1 MALSPQKESFAQGVA
16 AGKSQ
21 ADAYRSAYPKSI
33 KWKPET
39 VHQAASRLMAD
50 SNVSARVD
58 AIRAELAEKGL
69 WSREQS
75 AKALIGIINR
85 KTLDEATGVEI
96 QAAQDKD
103 IISAVKE
110 LNAMHGFNA
119 PQKVEHTGANGGPI
133 ATLSIPPP
141 NMSADEWLER
151 YRNVDTAAG

>member
-1 MALSPQKESFAQGVA
+1 VALTSQQELFAQGVA

-21 ADAYRSAYPKSI
+21 SEAYRSAYPKALS
-33 KWKPET
+33 WAPET
-39 VHQAASRLMAD
+39 VWNRASALMRD
-50 SNVSARVD
+50 SEVVARVG

-85 KTLDEATGVEI
+85 KMVDEATGKEI

-103 IISAVKE
+103 VISAVKE

-119 PQKVEHTGANGGPI
+119 PQKIEHTGADGGPI
-133 ATLSIPPP
+133 AMQAVPPP
-141 NMSADEWLER
+141 NMTIDEWLER
-151 YRNVDTAAG
+151 YRNVDASAR

>member
-1 MALSPQKESFAQGVA
+1 MALTPQKEAFAQGVA

-21 ADAYRSAYPKSI
+21 AEAYRAAYPKSL

-39 VHQAASRLMAD
+39 VYQAASRLMAD
-50 SNVSARVD
+50 SNVSARVE

-75 AKALIGIINR
+75 AKALIEIINR
-85 KTLDEATGVEI
+85 KTLDETVGKEI
-96 QAAQDKD
+96 PAAQDKD

-119 PQKVEHTGANGGPI
+119 PTKVEHGGLMIVINKPGD
-133 ATLSIPPP
+133 
-141 NMSADEWLER
+141 DE
-151 YRNVDTAAG
+151 